1 MTSAGEFSGRS
12 CANSRHWCALNVRQ
26 SKRGCGTG
34 TGAGAYR
41 LRVKAAIVTRYG
53 PPDVVEIRDMPAPVP
68 RDNEVLVRVH
78 ASTVCYGDRIMRAGP
93 LLVRLMNG
101 IREPKTKVLGVDL
114 SGTVAAVGTRVT
126 RFAPG
131 DRVFGSRGDKFGA
144 HAEFACVAEDG
155 LLAHKPANMTL
166 EDAAAVFV
174 GAACSLHFLRKAR
187 IQRGERVLVHGAS
200 GSLGTFAV
208 QLAKHYG
215 AHVTA
220 VCGTANVEL
229 VRSLGADEV
238 IDYTKRDFT
247 REGAAY
253 DVICDVVGMAGFPHS
268 VRALKPRGRYLLVGF
283 QGGVLAIVSALLRG
297 LLVHLRGRA
306 VFMTGA
312 AAPVQAD
319 LEFLKTLIEAGRL
332 RSVVGRTYALRDI
345 AEAYRYAD
353 TGHKVGNVVVLIG
366 DTV

>member
-1 MTSAGEFSGRS
+1 M
-12 CANSRHWCALNVRQ
+12 
-26 SKRGCGTG
+26 
-34 TGAGAYR
+34 
-41 LRVKAAIVTRYG
+41 KAAVIARYG
-53 PPDVVEIRDMPAPVP
+53 PPDVVEIQDVPAPVP

-78 ASTVCYGDRIMRAGP
+78 ASTVCYGDRMIRSGP
-93 LLVRLMNG
+93 LMVRLMNG
-101 IREPKTKVLGVDL
+101 IRRPKKARVLGVDL
-114 SGTVAAVGTRVT
+114 SGTVTAVGTRVT

-131 DRVFGSRGDKFGA
+131 DQVFGSRGDKFGA

-155 LLAHKPANMTL
+155 FLAHKPAGMTL
-166 EDAAAVFV
+166 EDAATVFV
-174 GAACSLHFLRKAR
+174 GAVCSLYFLRKAR
-187 IQRGERVLVHGAS
+187 IQPGERVLIHGAS

-208 QLAKHYG
+208 QLAKHFG

-220 VCGTANVEL
+220 VCGAANVEL

-238 IDYTKRDFT
+238 IDYTRRDFT
-247 REGAAY
+247 RDGAAY
-253 DVICDVVGMAGFPHS
+253 DVICDVMGLAGFPDS

-283 QGGVLAIVSALLRG
+283 PTSALAIVSVLLRG
-297 LLVHLRGRA
+297 LWVHLRGRA

-312 AAPVQAD
+312 AAPVQSD

-345 AEAYRYAD
+345 VEAHRHAD

-366 DTV
+366 DKV

>member
-1 MTSAGEFSGRS
+1 MRIGF
-12 CANSRHWCALNVRQ
+12 
-26 SKRGCGTG
+26 
-34 TGAGAYR
+34 
-41 LRVKAAIVTRYG
+41 RVQAAVLTRYG
-53 PPDVVEIRDMPAPVP
+53 PPDVVEIRDVPAPVP

-78 ASTVCYGDRIMRAGP
+78 ASTVCYGDRMIRSGP

-101 IREPKTKVLGVDL
+101 IRRPKTRVLGVDL
-114 SGTVAAVGTRVT
+114 SGTVAAVGRGVT

-131 DRVFGSRGDKFGA
+131 DQVFGSRGDKFGA

-166 EDAAAVFV
+166 EEAAAVFV

-187 IQRGERVLVHGAS
+187 IQPGERVLVHGAS

-238 IDYTKRDFT
+238 IDYTRRDFI
-247 REGAAY
+247 RDGAPY
-253 DVICDVVGMAGFPHS
+253 DVICDVMARAGFPRS
-268 VRALKPRGRYLLVGF
+268 VRALKPGGRYLFVGF
-283 QGGVLAIVSALLRG
+283 PDGVRAIVSTLLHG
-297 LLVHLRGRA
+297 LWMHLRGRA
-306 VFMTGA
+306 VFMTGP

-345 AEAYRYAD
+345 AEAHRHAD
-353 TGHKVGNVVVLIG
+353 TGHKVGNLVVLIG
-366 DTV
+366 NTVQESQVAPAP

>member
-1 MTSAGEFSGRS
+1 
-12 CANSRHWCALNVRQ
+12 
-26 SKRGCGTG
+26 
-34 TGAGAYR
+34 
-41 LRVKAAIVTRYG
+41 VKAAVVTRYG

-78 ASTVCYGDRIMRAGP
+78 ASTVCYGDRMIRSGP

-101 IREPKTKVLGVDL
+101 IRRPKTTVLGVDL
-114 SGTVAAVGTRVT
+114 SGTVVSVGARVT

-131 DRVFGSRGDKFGA
+131 DQVFGSRGDKFGA

-166 EDAAAVFV
+166 EEAAAVFV

-187 IQRGERVLVHGAS
+187 IQSGERVLVHGAS

-220 VCGTANVEL
+220 VCSTANVEL
-229 VRSLGADEV
+229 VRSLGADDV
-238 IDYTKRDFT
+238 IDYTKQDFV

-253 DVICDVVGMAGFPHS
+253 DVICDVMARAGFPHS
-268 VRALKPRGRYLLVGF
+268 VRALKSRGRYLFVGF
-283 QGGVLAIVSALLRG
+283 PDGVLAIVWAMLCG
-297 LLVHLRGRA
+297 LWVHLRGRA
-306 VFMTGA
+306 VFVAGP
-312 AAPVQAD
+312 AAPVQVD

-332 RSVVGRTYALRDI
+332 RSVIGRTYALRDI
-345 AEAYRYAD
+345 AEAHCYAD
-353 TGHKVGNVVVLIG
+353 TGHKVGNVVVVIG
-366 DTV
+366 DTLDSRAT

>member
-1 MTSAGEFSGRS
+1 M
-12 CANSRHWCALNVRQ
+12 
-26 SKRGCGTG
+26 
-34 TGAGAYR
+34 
-41 LRVKAAIVTRYG
+41 KAAVVTRYG
-53 PPDVVEIRDMPAPVP
+53 PPDVVEIRDIPAPLP

-78 ASTVCYGDRIMRAGP
+78 ASTVCYGDRFIRSGP

-101 IREPKTKVLGVDL
+101 IRRPKTTVLGVDL
-114 SGTVAAVGTRVT
+114 SGTVAAIGKGVT

-131 DRVFGSRGDKFGA
+131 DQVFGSRGDKFGA

-155 LLAHKPANMTL
+155 LLAHKPATMTL
-166 EDAAAVFV
+166 EEAAAVFV

-187 IQRGERVLVHGAS
+187 IQPGERVLVHGAS

-208 QLAKHYG
+208 QLAKYFG

-220 VCGTANVEL
+220 VCGPSNVEL
-229 VRSLGADEV
+229 VQSLGADEV

-247 REGAAY
+247 RETAAY
-253 DVICDVVGMAGFPHS
+253 DVICDVMGLAGFPHS

-283 QGGVLAIVSALLRG
+283 PGGVFAIVSALLRG
-297 LLVHLRGRA
+297 LLMHLRGRA
-306 VFMTGA
+306 IFIAGA

-332 RSVVGRTYALRDI
+332 RALVSRTYTLREIVD
-345 AEAYRYAD
+345 AHRYAD

-366 DTV
+366 DPYQKHFFAP